1 MSSDS
6 GDDTNS
12 DIEFNPDAEIVDE
25 KDQYDLPMF
34 PYDVDDPCID
44 VNVVFP
50 DTDQCKLAVTHHAVL
65 HDHAFDIMK
74 KDTTRFRAKCKRA
87 K

>member
-1 MSSDS
+1 VSSDS

-12 DIEFNPDAEIVDE
+12 DIEFNPNAEIVDE

-50 DTDQCKLAVTHHAVL
+50 DTYQCKLAVTHHA
-65 HDHAFDIMK
+65 MN
-74 KDTTRFRAKCKRA
+74 
-87 K
+87 